1 MEKTR
6 KTSNPY
12 RIVHI
17 TTVPKT
23 FGQLTGQLKYF
34 GNHGF
39 EVYCISS
46 RGNYLNIIS
55 QQENVQ
61 TFAVPMKRNI
71 SPLHDLI
78 AFIRIFIILI
88 KNVNLKTT
96 RFYTGMIIIV
106 SKPLENIKCDQHDP
120 SGIIRML

>member
-46 RGNYLNIIS
+46 PGNYLNIIS
-55 QQENVQ
+55 QEENVQ
-61 TFAVPMKRNI
+61 TFAVPMKRYI

-78 AFIRIFIILI
+78 ALIRIIIILI
-88 KNVNLKTT
+88 KVRPHIVHARTPKG
-96 RFYTGMIIIV
+96 GMLGTV
-106 SKPLENIKCDQHDP
+106 AEL
-120 SGIIRML
+120 L